1 MPDLHHGKQA
11 LTAIDP
17 LSRSKP
23 HILSPTNGSA
33 TGSTER
39 GRQVQA
45 SRGDEVILRLVD
57 GAIAWVEIYDPAH
70 ENALSDGL
78 ARALLARFQ
87 EIAGRPEIKVV
98 VLTGRDDVFLRGSTE
113 AGLLDAA
120 DGGTTSPDLSFL
132 CGGLLRCEVPVIAA
146 MQGQAV
152 GAGLCFGLYADVVVL
167 AEEGTYSA
175 NFMDYGLTPGLGAT
189 FILREQLGGP
199 LATEMMYVGR
209 SYTGRELR
217 DRGVSLA
224 VRPMAEVRAE
234 ALTIARRLAEKPR
247 DALVVLKRELAG
259 RKLAALP
266 RVVDA
271 EIEMRRRVLA
281 SPEARDQIR
290 SRLEQASFG
299 RGAAV
304 ASAGPPSVG
313 AARELIAPAAT
324 PAAAEVDAPTPIARQ
339 PVRLRPKE
347 TALQPFSPAPTAPQ
361 RVSLAP
367 KHLAAQTASAGQGSP
382 EIDARSRR
390 AVRS

>member
-11 LTAIDP
+11 LTAIDNR
-17 LSRSKP
+17 SRDNP
-23 HILSPTNGSA
+23 HILSPTSGA
-33 TGSTER
+33 AMASTEW
-39 GRQVQA
+39 GRRAQA
-45 SRGDEVILRLVD
+45 NRGDEVILRLID
-57 GAIAWVEIYDPAH
+57 GASAWVEIDDPAH
-70 ENALSDGL
+70 DNALSEGL
-78 ARALLARFQ
+78 VLALLARFQ

-98 VLTGRDDVFLRGSTE
+98 VLTGRDDVFLKGSTE

-120 DGGTTSPDLSFL
+120 DGGTRSPDLSFL

-146 MQGQAV
+146 MQGQAE

-167 AEEGTYSA
+167 AEEGIYSA
-175 NFMDYGLTPGLGAT
+175 NFIDYGLTPGLGAT

-199 LATEMMYVGR
+199 LATEMMYLGR

-234 ALTIARRLAEKPR
+234 ALAIARRLAEKPR
-247 DALVVLKRELAG
+247 EALVVLKRELAG

-271 EIEMRRRVLA
+271 ENEMRRRVLA

-290 SRLEQASFG
+290 SRLEKAG
-299 RGAAV
+299 LRRGAPA
-304 ASAGPPSVG
+304 ASAGPPPVR
-313 AARELIAPAAT
+313 AARELIPPAST

-347 TALQPFSPAPTAPQ
+347 TALQPLASAPIAPQ
-361 RVSLAP
+361 RVSLPP
-367 KHLAAQTASAGQGSP
+367 KHRAAQAASADQGSP
-382 EIDARSRR
+382 AIDVRSRG